1 MVEADVHPRARRG
14 WISITCGDLGI
25 CCTITKEAAEK
36 TEAVWGKDDSCV
48 RINGTQVNKGDFIMI
63 EDETLRFIVPKK

>member
-1 MVEADVHPRARRG
+1 MAEADVHPRARRG
-14 WISITCGDLGI
+14 WTSITSGDLGI

-36 TEAVWGKDDSCV
+36 TEAVLGKDDSLV

-63 EDETLRFIVPKK
+63 EDEILRLIVPKK